1 MSRMYP
7 PSFHS
12 SHFDCSMWSQGVS
25 TVTSGG
31 GSSTSAQQM
40 PSSSTE
46 HYQQQQPST
55 SSALAAGYYPVPES
69 SSRLTNPYYSSQ
81 FCNSQ
86 APFAVPSMSRS
97 CQPTGAPAAGVLS
110 YVASPYAQYAV
121 QYYQQ
126 QHQMQQHQHNYLRSH
141 TQGSVPTSSKAS
153 LYRQTPTSWKYASG
167 NRCKILSS

>member
-12 SHFDCSMWSQGVS
+12 SRFDYSMWSPSVS
-25 TVTSGG
+25 TVTSSG

-46 HYQQQQPST
+46 YYQQQQPST

-69 SSRLTNPYYSSQ
+69 SSRLTNPYYSSE

-86 APFAVPSMSRS
+86 APFVVPSMSRS
-97 CQPTGAPAAGVLS
+97 CQPAGVPAGGVP

-121 QYYQQ
+121 QYYQH
-126 QHQMQQHQHNYLRSH
+126 QHQMQQHQHNYLHSH
-141 TQGSVPTSSKAS
+141 TQSSVPTSSQPS
-153 LYRQTPTSWKYASG
+153 PYRQTPTSWKYASG